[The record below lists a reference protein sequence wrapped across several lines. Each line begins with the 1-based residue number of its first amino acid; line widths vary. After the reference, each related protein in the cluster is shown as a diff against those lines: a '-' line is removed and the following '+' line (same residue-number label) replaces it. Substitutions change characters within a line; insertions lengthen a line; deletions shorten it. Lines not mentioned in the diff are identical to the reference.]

1 MRITCDPA
9 KRLRTLQERGL
20 DMRRAKEIFAGYH
33 FTKPDDRFDYGEP
46 RFITVG
52 WLDSRLVVFVWTP
65 RGSAR
70 RVISMRHCHEREA
83 KEIRP
88 FLPEQG

>member
-9 KRLRTLQERGL
+9 KRQRTLEERGL

-33 FTKPDDRFDYGEP
+33 FTRVDDRFDYGEP
-46 RFITVG
+46 RFTTVG

-65 RGSAR
+65 RGTAR
-70 RVISMRHCHEREA
+70 RIVSMRHCHEREA
-83 KEIRP
+83 KTLRQ
-88 FLPEQG
+88 FLPKG